1 MTLQVLYCNSQ
12 KRQDHLQSVDAP
24 GLIIPASRRARSVSR
39 CILLTSAFTINYQ
52 NQDRRK
58 RLIVRRTV
66 EEKILM
72 EKRIL
77 LIDEVA
83 KMVEASPS
91 SISRWCEESRK
102 GLNTFPLPVSA
113 RGGKRR
119 WLLSDIE
126 QYLESLSTVK
136 AVPARKPRRNAKAHA
151 QRQSVTDRA
160 LAKYRTSGDEV

>member
-1 MTLQVLYCNSQ
+1 
-12 KRQDHLQSVDAP
+12 
-24 GLIIPASRRARSVSR
+24 
-39 CILLTSAFTINYQ
+39 
-52 NQDRRK
+52 
-58 RLIVRRTV
+58 
-66 EEKILM
+66 M

-77 LIDEVA
+77 LINEVA
-83 KMVEASPS
+83 EMVEASPS

-136 AVPARKPRRNAKAHA
+136 AVPASVRKPRRNAKAHA

-160 LAKYRTSGDEV
+160 LAKYRTQEDEV